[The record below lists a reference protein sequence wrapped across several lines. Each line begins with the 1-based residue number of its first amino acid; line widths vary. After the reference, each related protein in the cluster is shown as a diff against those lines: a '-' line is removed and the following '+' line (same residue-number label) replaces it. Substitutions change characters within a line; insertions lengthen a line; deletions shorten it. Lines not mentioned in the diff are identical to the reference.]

1 MKRLFSEYF
10 MTKNPEFMKRLDDI
24 LYNYTMVDD
33 GEWFKDDE
41 EKIPRS
47 FEEMSIKHKV
57 PLETIIGI
65 AEELYEWYDL
75 PSDYF
80 ALMEK

>member
-33 GEWFKDDE
+33 GGWFRDDE
-41 EKIPRS
+41 RAPRS